1 MSGAPTLPQ
10 SHGLEVFY
18 QLVSLTGA
26 ALVLLGYAALQMGKL
41 EREDRLFN
49 LLNFV
54 GSALLSWV
62 AIVDR
67 RLGFIVLEVLWA
79 LLSVPPLLR
88 RRAR

>member
-1 MSGAPTLPQ
+1 MSGAPTLLQ
-10 SHGLEVFY
+10 SHGLRVFY

-41 EREDRLFN
+41 GRDDRLFN

-54 GSALLSWV
+54 GSGLLSWV

-67 RLGFIVLEVLWA
+67 RWGFIVLEVLWA

-88 RRAR
+88 GRAK

>member
-1 MSGAPTLPQ
+1 
-10 SHGLEVFY
+10 VFY

-26 ALVLLGYAALQMGKL
+26 ALVLLGYVALQMGKL
-41 EREDRLFN
+41 SRDDRWFN

-54 GSALLSWV
+54 GAGLLSWV

-67 RLGFIVLEVLWA
+67 RWGFIVLEVMWA

-88 RRAR
+88 AKVR

>member
-1 MSGAPTLPQ
+1 M
-10 SHGLEVFY
+10 FY

-41 EREDRLFN
+41 GRDDRLFN

-54 GSALLSWV
+54 GSGLLSWV

-67 RLGFIVLEVLWA
+67 RWGFIVLEVLWA

-88 RRAR
+88 GRAR